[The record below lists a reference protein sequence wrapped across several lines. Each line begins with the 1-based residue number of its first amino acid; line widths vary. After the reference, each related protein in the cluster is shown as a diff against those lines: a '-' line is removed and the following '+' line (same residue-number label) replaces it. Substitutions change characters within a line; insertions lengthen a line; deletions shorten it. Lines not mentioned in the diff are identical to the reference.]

1 MTACRCSFRSRIR
14 LSRGLSLS
22 RVRLRGFFGRVEHF
36 GEFIASSLV
45 GVVEAERRNRNEVR
59 AHRPKIR
66 ALTRLGTP
74 RLDAHPIICP
84 APRIEPVLD
93 AQKSR
98 IAQTLKLRAL
108 SFYPPGFTGWIGYG
122 DPHAF
127 GPTGIKQF
135 PNEIGAMLH
144 RRFPDRRLAAL
155 LAGF

>member
-22 RVRLRGFFGRVEHF
+22 RLRLRRFFGRVEHF

-66 ALTRLGTP
+66 AVTRLGTP

-84 APRIEPVLD
+84 APRIEPVFD
-93 AQKSR
+93 TQKSR
-98 IAQTLKLRAL
+98 IPQTLNRVCPPL
-108 SFYPPGFTGWIGYG
+108 YPGGFTT
-122 DPHAF
+122 P
-127 GPTGIKQF
+127 
-135 PNEIGAMLH
+135 L
-144 RRFPDRRLAAL
+144 
-155 LAGF
+155 